1 MNFAYILKNVYYRTL
16 LCIINWKTK
25 FSFSP
30 DKNDSSHRALKAYE
44 IGMGEITNT
53 QKILAKNMKERDHLE
68 NRRIDEMTILKGIL
82 NT

>member
-1 MNFAYILKNVYYRTL
+1 
-16 LCIINWKTK
+16 
-25 FSFSP
+25 
-30 DKNDSSHRALKAYE
+30 
-44 IGMGEITNT
+44 MGEITNT